1 MKIIDYINTNFS
13 IGKKLFYNKWEI
25 DYSDCKN
32 RADLDMVKIYYLPLS
47 IKLKHD
53 FDLDEFEKA
62 LNSSLENLPKWF
74 KDKIKCE
81 KDDHIPY
88 IEYFDG
94 FKKSL
99 ETFEFNLAYAKGMRD
114 CLDGYFKIDKDVK
127 FSDFADFLHNFSL
140 HYEKV
145 LLKDEKQL
153 IAYYKSS
160 NQIRAV
166 IKERLNDDCVS
177 FIDYEESPCALL
189 AASYSSFID
198 LQCGFDL
205 DNLFDIMETGYEGV
219 ECYAF
224 ENGYSIDGDGFT
236 NTNLINV
243 SSKNY
248 LPKKISFYNYCYK
261 NVKKFDVFKFSK
273 AVLCNEAL
281 IKWIDAGIC
290 AFENY
295 YVEKDNDEY
304 YLVNDD
310 EKIKL
315 NNKPRWCDIKGLK
328 VLNHDD
334 SKWQERMQNYKIAY
348 KNRLNRMLKWLEDD
362 IKECGSKDKINLKE
376 QIINTKNK
384 LKELENLIDF

>member
-1 MKIIDYINTNFS
+1 MKIIDYINANFS

-88 IEYFDG
+88 VEYFDG

-99 ETFEFNLAYAKGMRD
+99 ETFEFNLSYAKGMRD
-114 CLDGYFKIDKDVK
+114 FLDGYFTIDKDIK
-127 FSDFADFLHNFSL
+127 FSDIADFLHNFSL

-145 LLKDEKQL
+145 LPKDEKQL
-153 IAYYKSS
+153 IAYYS

-166 IKERLNDDCVS
+166 IEERFNDDCVS

-224 ENGYSIDGDGFT
+224 ENGYCLSYGDFE
-236 NTNLINV
+236 NKNLINI
-243 SSKNY
+243 SNKDY
-248 LPKKISFYNYCYK
+248 LPKKIRFISNIS
-261 NVKKFDVFKFSK
+261 FDVFKFSK

-315 NNKPRWCDIKGLK
+315 NNKLRWCDIKGLN
-328 VLNHDD
+328 VLNHDN

-348 KNRLNRMLKWLEDD
+348 KNRLNRKLKWLEDD
-362 IKECGSKDKINLKE
+362 INEYSGKDKIDFKR
-376 QIINTKNK
+376 QIIDTKNK
-384 LKELENLIDF
+384 LKKLENLIDF